1 MYCFRSTRIIELKRD
16 YGTEVTKNMAGHAV
30 GSSSHKRYDTTGV
43 SDINIQ
49 GWCYGKESG
58 ISRNE
63 LSKQL
68 RQANITAFVQHDE
81 DFAGSLRQ
89 ELDARIESRLREEGE
104 YIEMAKGE
112 RSS

>member
-1 MYCFRSTRIIELKRD
+1 MYCFRRTRIIELKRD

-30 GSSSHKRYDTTGV
+30 GSSSHKRYYTTGV